1 MSKIGK
7 RAILILLALPI
18 GFNVM
23 AQEIKKLTLE
33 DLIPGGE
40 TYRYAENLY
49 GLQWWGDVCIKPST
63 DTIYTVQPRTGKET
77 VLTTLG
83 QINKVLA
90 DNKAGKLPTPYSIR
104 YPWADK
110 PQMLL
115 KVSGKYIVYDFE
127 NNRIVS
133 TLKLKDKA
141 ANEDYCVANG
151 NVAYT
156 VNNNLY
162 VNEQAITD
170 EPEGIV
176 CGQSVHRN
184 EFGINKGTF
193 WSPKGNLLAFYRMD
207 ESMVTQYPLVD
218 ITARVGEVNNV
229 RYPMAGMTSHQV
241 KVGVYNPSTGKTI
254 YLNAGDPTD
263 RYFTNISW
271 SPDEKS
277 IYLIELNR
285 DQNHAVLCQYDA
297 TTGKLLSKLLEET
310 HPKYVE
316 PQHPIVFLPWDS
328 SKFIYQSQRDGYNH
342 LYLCDLTSSLKG
354 EWKSDAAGGKH
365 IEYIPTKQLTE
376 GKWLVGDILGFNA
389 KRKEVIFQGVDG
401 TGSNNFAVNVN
412 TGKCS
417 LPFSFRSITEGEHNG
432 MLSASGSYLIDRYS
446 TPTLPRRIDIVDTKS
461 LKTVNLLTAKD
472 PYEGYEM
479 PTIETGT
486 IKADDGTTDLYYR
499 LTKPADFDPNKKYPV
514 IVYVYGGP
522 HAQLVTGGWLNGSRG
537 WDIYMANKG
546 YIMFTLDNRGSA
558 NRGLEFENATFRR
571 LGIEEGKDQ
580 VKGIEFL
587 KSLPYIDGNRIG
599 VHGWSFGG
607 HMTTALLLRYP
618 EIFKVGVAGGPV
630 IDWGYYEVMYG
641 ERYMDTPETPLL
653 LIFLHAPPFL
663 AGNEH
668 GSRLRRPL
676 GLGGDAAQR
685 HFIHQ
690 PPRARIAHAQ
700 PPLEHADGNLPRVH
714 GQLNRLGEH
723 FVHRLARARR
733 VGGCAAVLVGRGVHL
748 LDHVLVVIRAVE
760 AAHKL
765 DDALHLVVGNEAALH
780 ARRLARAL
788 RRIEHVAL
796 AQQLFRAA
804 GIEDRPAVDLA
815 GHRERDS
822 ARDVRLNHARDDVDR
837 RPLRRDHQMD
847 ARRARQ
853 LRQSADGF
861 LHLAGGDHHQIGQLV
876 DDDGDIG
883 HLLEVRVRC
892 SQLIEGLDVA
902 DVVLRKE
909 VVAALHLHN
918 RPAQRRARLLR
929 VGHDRHEQVRN
940 PVVDGKLDNLRVD
953 EDEPH
958 FLRLGAEDDGVDDR
972 VDADGFA
979 RARRARSVTYSPMGL

>member
-18 GFNVM
+18 VINVM
-23 AQEIKKLTLE
+23 AQETKKLTLE

-63 DTIYTVQPRTGKET
+63 DTIYTVQPQTGKEA
-77 VLTTLG
+77 VLTTLE

-90 DNKAGKLPTPYSIR
+90 DHKAGKLSTPYSIL

-115 KVSGKYIVYDFE
+115 KVSGKFIVYDFK

-133 TLKLKDKA
+133 TLKLKEKA
-141 ANEDYCVANG
+141 ANEDYCAANG

-162 VNEQAITD
+162 VNEQAITN

-218 ITARVGEVNNV
+218 ITARVGEVNNI

-241 KVGVYNPSTGKTI
+241 KVGIYNPATGKTI
-254 YLNAGDPTD
+254 YLDAGDPTD

-271 SPDEKS
+271 SPDEKNL
-277 IYLIELNR
+277 YLIELNR

-297 TTGKLLSKLLEET
+297 TTGKLTGKLLEET

-316 PQHPIVFLPWDS
+316 PQHPIVFLPWDN

-342 LYLCDLTSSLKG
+342 LYLCDITTSLKG
-354 EWKSDAAGGKH
+354 DWKSEAAGGKH
-365 IEYIPTKQLTE
+365 IEYIPVKQLTE

-389 KRKEVIFQGVDG
+389 KRKEVIFQAVDG
-401 TGSNNFAVNVN
+401 KGCNNFAVNVN
-412 TGKCS
+412 TGKRS
-417 LPFSFRSITEGEHNG
+417 LPFSFRSTTEGEHNG
-432 MLSASGSYLIDRYS
+432 TLSASGTYLIDRYS
-446 TPTLPRRIDIVDTKS
+446 TPTLPRCIDIVDTKS
-461 LKTVNLLTAKD
+461 LKTVNLLTAPN
-472 PYEGYEM
+472 PYEGYQM

-486 IKADDGTTDLYYR
+486 IKAADGTTDLYYR
-499 LTKPADFDPNKKYPV
+499 LTKPSDFDPNKKYPV

-599 VHGWSFGG
+599 VHGWSS
-607 HMTTALLLRYP
+607 
-618 EIFKVGVAGGPV
+618 
-630 IDWGYYEVMYG
+630 EV
-641 ERYMDTPETPLL
+641 T
-653 LIFLHAPPFL
+653 
-663 AGNEH
+663 
-668 GSRLRRPL
+668 
-676 GLGGDAAQR
+676 
-685 HFIHQ
+685 
-690 PPRARIAHAQ
+690 
-700 PPLEHADGNLPRVH
+700 
-714 GQLNRLGEH
+714 
-723 FVHRLARARR
+723 
-733 VGGCAAVLVGRGVHL
+733 
-748 LDHVLVVIRAVE
+748 
-760 AAHKL
+760 
-765 DDALHLVVGNEAALH
+765 
-780 ARRLARAL
+780 
-788 RRIEHVAL
+788 
-796 AQQLFRAA
+796 
-804 GIEDRPAVDLA
+804 
-815 GHRERDS
+815 
-822 ARDVRLNHARDDVDR
+822 
-837 RPLRRDHQMD
+837 
-847 ARRARQ
+847 
-853 LRQSADGF
+853 
-861 LHLAGGDHHQIGQLV
+861 
-876 DDDGDIG
+876 
-883 HLLEVRVRC
+883 
-892 SQLIEGLDVA
+892 
-902 DVVLRKE
+902 
-909 VVAALHLHN
+909 
-918 RPAQRRARLLR
+918 
-929 VGHDRHEQVRN
+929 
-940 PVVDGKLDNLRVD
+940 
-953 EDEPH
+953 
-958 FLRLGAEDDGVDDR
+958 
-972 VDADGFA
+972 
-979 RARRARSVTYSPMGL
+979 